1 VWASLLKNIFVV
13 LLVLVS
19 DFLCSMFRLKRSIQR
34 FSRVSIRHFSSE
46 EGKAVAVSKPDGAI
60 AKPVSAAAAQAP
72 EGGST
77 FFQRFSSFL
86 VGLGVGFGVSSYFIY
101 NELVDSNEKL
111 LDAINKK

>member
-1 VWASLLKNIFVV
+1 
-13 LLVLVS
+13 
-19 DFLCSMFRLKRSIQR
+19 MFRLKSSVQR

-72 EGGST
+72 KGGST